1 MSLGK
6 MIHFSIVYVPRS
18 VLMFCAMKCN
28 HGAIESEG
36 SVSVEWRLK
45 LCYRLLT
52 DNKLNFVKAH
62 SFCKH
67 FLKIM

>member
-28 HGAIESEG
+28 HGAI
-36 SVSVEWRLK
+36 V
-45 LCYRLLT
+45 
-52 DNKLNFVKAH
+52 
-62 SFCKH
+62 
-67 FLKIM
+67 

>member
-45 LCYRLLT
+45 L
-52 DNKLNFVKAH
+52 
-62 SFCKH
+62 